1 MKEKELKNAQTQ
13 VELYK
18 RELNQ
23 LQAKVDD
30 LSGVDRLM
38 QLENKLREGMQ
49 EKAELEKKVKELER
63 QHKDQGK
70 ALEKMSNEEEF
81 QAKMKILVDE
91 LRVWK
96 EKVKKIETQ

>member
-1 MKEKELKNAQTQ
+1 
-13 VELYK
+13 VDLYK
-18 RELNQ
+18 RELGQ

-30 LSGVDRLM
+30 LSGVDRLL
-38 QLENKLREGMQ
+38 QLENKLRDGLA
-49 EKAELEKKVKELER
+49 EKADLEKKVKELER

>member
-1 MKEKELKNAQTQ
+1 M
-13 VELYK
+13 ELYK

-38 QLENKLREGMQ
+38 QLENKLREGLQ
-49 EKAELEKKVKELER
+49 EKSELEKKVKELER

-96 EKVKKIETQ
+96 EKVKRIEIQ

>member
-1 MKEKELKNAQTQ
+1 
-13 VELYK
+13 
-18 RELNQ
+18 

-30 LSGVDRLM
+30 LSGVDRLL
-38 QLENKLREGMQ
+38 QLENKLREGLA
-49 EKAELEKKVKELER
+49 EKSELEKKVKELER

-96 EKVKKIETQ
+96 EKVKKIET

>member
-1 MKEKELKNAQTQ
+1 MKNAQTQ

-18 RELNQ
+18 RELGQ

-30 LSGVDRLM
+30 LSGVDRLL
-38 QLENKLREGMQ
+38 QLENKLREGLA
-49 EKAELEKKVKELER
+49 EKSELEKKVKELER

-96 EKVKKIETQ
+96 EKVKKIET

>member
-1 MKEKELKNAQTQ
+1 MKNAQTQ

-18 RELNQ
+18 RELGQ

-30 LSGVDRLM
+30 LSGVDRLL
-38 QLENKLREGMQ
+38 QLENKLREGLA
-49 EKAELEKKVKELER
+49 EKSELEKKVKDLER